1 MTGSDALIGQTVSHY
16 RILEKLGGGGMGVVY
31 KAQDT
36 RLDRFV
42 ALKFLPE
49 ALASDRRAMERFR
62 REAKAASA
70 LNDPNICALYD
81 IGEDAG
87 KAFIAME
94 YLEGKTLKHVIADR
108 PIELERL
115 VNVAVE
121 VANAL
126 DAAHTKGIVH
136 RDIKP
141 ANIFVT
147 DRGHAKILDFGL
159 AKVPSTYNLTDNT
172 ETLSTVEVDPD
183 HLTSPGAPLG
193 TVPYMSPEQVRA
205 TDLDARTD
213 LFSFGVVLYEMATGQ
228 LPFRGESSGVIF
240 NAILGRAP
248 VPPVRLN
255 PDLPVELERIINK
268 ALEKDRNLRYQHA
281 SELCSDLQRLK
292 RDLDAGGVHAISPTA
307 STLQLPGSFDSL
319 AVLPLIN
326 ATGDPETEYLSDGI
340 TESIINSLSQLPNLR
355 VIPRTSIFRYKGRET
370 ALKMVGRDLNVRAVL
385 TGMVNQRGD
394 RLVVQTELVDVVNDA
409 QLWGAQYNRKLEDIF
424 DMQEELARQ
433 ISESLRLRLSPE
445 EEKRVTKRPT
455 ENREA
460 YHLFLRAMHYAHK
473 WTPEGVRKGIEY
485 SRQAI
490 EVDPLFARAYAGLAY
505 LYMLV
510 SAFRGLPPSQAFSR
524 ARAAAIK
531 ALEIDE
537 CLADAHSYLA
547 YIQLVHDWDWANAAR
562 ESSRAI
568 ELGPNL
574 AEGHRVYSQWCLT
587 SGLPEEAL
595 VEAKRALDLDPLS
608 LPTNHN
614 LALTYFLV
622 HEYGAAIDQL
632 HKTLELDPSFAVAR
646 GLLALAYAQTGR
658 LQEATA
664 EVGEAPTVSWARL
677 GRSGIIGTVSAM
689 AGRHD
694 EARRALDELS
704 LESKPP
710 DYFWASQCAA
720 IHALLGE
727 RDQAFEWLDKAYQSR
742 ASALIYVKLVP
753 PFETL
758 HADPRFS
765 NLVRRIGLPG

>member
-1 MTGSDALIGQTVSHY
+1 MADPGALTGQTVSHY
-16 RILEKLGGGGMGVVY
+16 RILERLGGGGMGVVY
-31 KAQDT
+31 KAEDT

-49 ALASDRRAMERFR
+49 DVARNRQALERFR

-70 LNDPNICALYD
+70 LNHPNICTIYD
-81 IGEDAG
+81 IGEDNG

-94 YLEGKTLKHVIADR
+94 YLEGTTLKHTVAGR
-108 PIELERL
+108 PMEIEHLL
-115 VNVAVE
+115 NVAIE
-121 VANAL
+121 VADAL
-126 DAAHTKGIVH
+126 DAAHAKGIVH

-147 DRGHAKILDFGL
+147 ERGHAKILDFGL
-159 AKVPSTYNLTDNT
+159 AKLTPAGAVS
-172 ETLSTVEVDPD
+172 LSEMPTASEVEQ
-183 HLTSPGAPLG
+183 LTQLG
-193 TVPYMSPEQVRA
+193 TAIGTLAYMSPEQVRGEE
-205 TDLDARTD
+205 LDVRTD
-213 LFSFGVVLYEMATGQ
+213 LFSCGAVLYEMATGL
-228 LPFRGESSGVIF
+228 LPFRGETSGVVAE
-240 NAILGRAP
+240 AILNRTP
-248 VPPVRLN
+248 VAPVRLN
-255 PDLPVELERIINK
+255 PDLSPELEKIITK
-268 ALEKDRNLRYQHA
+268 ALEKGKKLRYQHA
-281 SELCSDLQRLK
+281 ADIRTDLQRLK
-292 RDLDAGGVHAISPTA
+292 RDLDAGGVHAISPTT

-385 TGMVNQRGD
+385 TGMINQRGD

-433 ISESLRLRLSPE
+433 ISENLRLRLSPE

-460 YHLFLRAMHYAHK
+460 YHLFLRAMHYANK

-510 SAFRGLPPSQAFSR
+510 SAFRGLPPPQAFSR

-537 CLADAHSYLA
+537 CLAEAHSYLA

-622 HEYGAAIDQL
+622 HEYGAAIEQL
-632 HKTLELDPSFAVAR
+632 HKTLELDPSFVGAR
-646 GLLALAYAQTGR
+646 GLLAHAYAQTGR

-677 GRSGIIGTVSAM
+677 GRSAIIGTVSAM

-694 EARRALDELS
+694 EARRALNELS

-727 RDQAFEWLDKAYQSR
+727 RDQAFQWLDKAYQSR

-765 NLVRRIGLPG
+765 NLVRRIGLPS